1 MGQRDLMGQM
11 AQMGLLKTGETG
23 INHCPRKIRH
33 RAIGQSAGGDGL
45 AGDGHVQADR
55 NRMKKC

>member
-1 MGQRDLMGQM
+1 MGQM
-11 AQMGLLKTGETG
+11 DQVAQMGLLKTGGTG
-23 INHCPRKIRH
+23 INHGQRKIRR
-33 RAIGQSAGGDGL
+33 RAIGQSARGDGL